1 MTENVLK
8 RIVIARR
15 LSFLTNKNMDS
26 QHTHGSEK
34 EGHAHHNNRAKNSTL
49 MAILSYLGPLV
60 IVSYVTAKD
69 NAFVKFH
76 IKQGLVVFSIEVGM
90 WILGMI
96 IWPLMIILGIINI
109 AAFVLSIIG
118 IMNVLNGKETPL
130 PLVGQ
135 YSRYFTF

>member
-1 MTENVLK
+1 MN
-8 RIVIARR
+8 
-15 LSFLTNKNMDS
+15 
-26 QHTHGSEK
+26 THNDHESASGN
-34 EGHAHHNNRAKNSTL
+34 AHHNNKAKNNTI

-69 NAFVKFH
+69 DAFVKFH

-109 AAFVLSIIG
+109 GAFVLSIIG

-135 YSRYFTF
+135 YSKYFTF